1 MSLSSETNLIKYHQ
15 FPHILAANPPLY
27 DSSTFPTALIGSEV
41 PYDYARSG
49 HPNRAL
55 LEEKLAA
62 LEDAE
67 YGIAYNSGIG
77 AISAV
82 FFLLK
87 SGDHLIIPNDVY
99 GGTYR
104 LCEHVLP
111 GFNIEVTAVD
121 TTNPLA
127 VEQAIQEN
135 TKLIHLE
142 TPSNPLFKVTD
153 IQAIADVA
161 KKHNILVSVDNTF
174 LTPLSQ
180 KPLHLGADIVIHSA
194 TKFLS
199 GHSDLI
205 AGAVV
210 TNNAEVAESLQF
222 LQNTLGSGLSA
233 QDSWTLTKHL
243 KTLYVRWNQSVKNTE
258 KIVEF
263 LKSRPEIT
271 DVYYPGNDEINQ
283 RQAENGGAVL
293 GFRLREAEKVPT
305 FAKALKIPQI
315 AVSLGGIQTIV
326 SHPATMSHASVPED
340 VRNERGITF
349 DLLRLSVGLEDP
361 DELIADFEAALEE
374 AYYEPV
380 STNFEQERISS

>member
-1 MSLSSETNLIKYHQ
+1 MSLSSETNLIKHHQ

-27 DSSTFPTALIGSEV
+27 DSSTFPTELIGSEV
-41 PYDYARSG
+41 AYDYARSG
-49 HPNRAL
+49 HPNREV
-55 LEEKLAA
+55 LEEKIAA
-62 LEDAE
+62 LEGAD

-82 FFLLK
+82 FFLLE

-104 LCEHVLP
+104 LCTQFLP
-111 GFNIEVTAVD
+111 GLNIEVTTVD
-121 TTNPLA
+121 TTNPA
-127 VEQAIQEN
+127 EVEKAIKDN
-135 TKLIHLE
+135 TKLIHIE

-161 KKHNILVSVDNTF
+161 KAHNLLLSVDNTF

-180 KPLHLGADIVIHSA
+180 KPLELGADIVSHSA

-205 AGAVV
+205 AGIVV
-210 TNNAEVAESLQF
+210 TNNAEVAEQLRF
-222 LQNTLGSGLSA
+222 IQNTLGSGLSA

-243 KTLYVRWNQSVKNTE
+243 KTLHVRWNQSVQNTQ

-271 DVYYPGNDEINQ
+271 EVYYPGNDEINQ
-283 RQAENGGAVL
+283 KQAENGGAVL
-293 GFRLREAEKVPT
+293 SFRLSDPNKVPE
-305 FAKALKIPQI
+305 FAKALKIHQI

-374 AYYEPV
+374 AYYEPI
-380 STNFEQERISS
+380 STNFERERLSS